1 MGKIICEIC
10 GTVYPDTA
18 ECCPICGYS
27 RDLGGFSDSPSYS
40 DADYAGDLGLSSDE
54 FDLGDTG
61 AADDYGS
68 QASGADPYQQN
79 PYGGAPRQT
88 PPQAQQGRRQIFD
101 YDAVNP
107 RERRSQGS
115 YDSYQDVG
123 NDVTLND
130 YPQDSYDNYDN
141 YYNQGKPKSHVGLII
156 FLVILILLLMGASG
170 FLLIKFILPN
180 LNPTEPYV
188 PETTVMI
195 TEAPTTVPTTEPTIP
210 CETLA
215 LIEGGEVKLT
225 REGQFYLVHAS
236 VSPENTTDKLT
247 YASEDENVILVD
259 EGGKITAVGEGTT
272 NVVLTCGSQII
283 KLPVT
288 VSYEEETE
296 PTEGTG
302 EAAEAAESGETEEG
316 TETEETFDTVEDETE
331 EAAAPEGEGSEE
343 TAETEEPTEPDVEL
357 KLKKTDLASGVR
369 GVSFRLE
376 LDCPLDPKELE
387 WSSTDLRVAT
397 VKDGVVTTVG
407 PGTCQIVVKY
417 GYQEVRCVI
426 RCNF

>member
-40 DADYAGDLGLSSDE
+40 DADYNGDLGLGSDE
-54 FDLGDTG
+54 YDLGTTG
-61 AADDYGS
+61 GEDLYGS
-68 QASGADPYQQN
+68 QNSAPDPYSQN
-79 PYGGAPRQT
+79 PYGNAPYQA
-88 PPQAQQGRRQIFD
+88 PQQPSQGRRQIFD

-107 RERRSQGS
+107 REKQPQGG

-130 YPQDSYDNYDN
+130 YPQDRYDNYDN
-141 YYNQGKPKSHVGLII
+141 YYQEKPKSHVGLII
-156 FLVILILLLMGASG
+156 FLIILILLLMAASG

-195 TEAPTTVPTTEPTIP
+195 TEAPTTEPTTLPTFP
-210 CETLA
+210 CETLS
-215 LIEGGEVKLT
+215 LVEGGEVKLT
-225 REGQFYLVHAS
+225 KEGQYYLIHAT
-236 VSPENTTDKLT
+236 VSPENTTDKLI
-247 YASEDENVILVD
+247 YASEDETVIIVD

-272 NVVLTCGSQII
+272 NVVLTCGTQIL

-288 VSYEEETE
+288 VAFGEETTE
-296 PTEGTG
+296 ATGETTEGE
-302 EAAEAAESGETEEG
+302 EAAEAAETEEG
-316 TETEETFDTVEDETE
+316 AEPEETFDTVEEETDE
-331 EAAAPEGEGSEE
+331 EAAPEEEKTEGTE
-343 TAETEEPTEPDVEL
+343 ETEEPTEPDVEL
-357 KLKKTDLASGVR
+357 KLKKSDLASGVQ

-376 LDCPLDPKELE
+376 LDCPLDPKDIE
-387 WSSTDLRVAT
+387 WTSTDLRVAT

-407 PGTCQIVVKY
+407 PGTCQIVAKY
-417 GYQEVRCVI
+417 GSQEVRCVI